1 MKNNYFR
8 HQNKPI
14 EIIALFQVFL
24 IIILLMSSHIIIYNF
39 NHMQAEVPDLKT
51 FYSYG
56 RKQFYESH
64 HYDRKY
70 NLLIMKI
77 TFYLSFF
84 NIYDFIAIISLVP
97 CLYILKHNS
106 LKLEFILVMVVF
118 TTGGLLSF
126 QPSFYVNSRILD
138 TALRNQC
145 YMWLQITILIAFI
158 FILILWIYMR
168 IFFRYSL
175 IGITLLNNGQI
186 ILLGISFVIMF
197 SLLASL
203 IPIFIK
209 NF

>member
-1 MKNNYFR
+1 
-8 HQNKPI
+8 
-14 EIIALFQVFL
+14 
-24 IIILLMSSHIIIYNF
+24 
-39 NHMQAEVPDLKT
+39 
-51 FYSYG
+51 
-56 RKQFYESH
+56 
-64 HYDRKY
+64 
-70 NLLIMKI
+70 MKI

-84 NIYDFIAIISLVP
+84 NIYDFIAIICLVP

-175 IGITLLNNGQI
+175 NGITLLNNGQI

-197 SLLASL
+197 SLFASL